1 MSGKKDVPGQ
11 SKDRLREDRSATGR
25 SGDRDRNK
33 ARRSPSWSQETAP
46 PATSSRK
53 AGAPRTPRGEGAHP
67 AKGKRFQESGA
78 YSKDKSDIA
87 QTEKSGQSAHPAQSP
102 QSSQSTVMPDEPVR
116 VNKALAAAG
125 ICSRRAADDLIAQ
138 GAVSINGQV
147 VTTPGVK
154 VMPGKDVL
162 AVNGV
167 AVNLLGQTRSFAY
180 IIMNKPAR
188 VVTTVK
194 DPQGR
199 TTVLDLLPAELK
211 NGRLYPVGRLDFFSE
226 GLLLLTD
233 DGEMTYRLTHPKWHL
248 TKVYRV
254 RVRGSVPDSALKI
267 MRSGMTLAEG
277 EKLAPVKVNV
287 LREENDITTLEMHLM
302 QGVNRQ
308 IRRMCRDL
316 GLTILSLKRFRQGP
330 LDLGNLERGK
340 FRMLDEA
347 EVSLLRRSAGLE

>member
-1 MSGKKDVPGQ
+1 MSGKKDVSGQ
-11 SKDRLREDRSATGR
+11 SRGRTREDKPASGK
-25 SGDRDRNK
+25 SGDRNRSK
-33 ARRSPSWSQETAP
+33 ARRSPSWSQDAAP
-46 PATSSRK
+46 PADSARK
-53 AGAPRTPRGEGAHP
+53 TGAPRTPHGAGAP
-67 AKGKRFQESGA
+67 TGKGKFAGKRLQESGV
-78 YSKDKSDIA
+78 SPK
-87 QTEKSGQSAHPAQSP
+87 GQGAIP
-102 QSSQSTVMPDEPVR
+102 QPEQAAALSDEPVR

-125 ICSRRAADDLIAQ
+125 ICSRRAADELIAQ

-147 VTTPGVK
+147 VTTPGIK
-154 VMPGKDVL
+154 VVPGKDVL

-167 AVNLLGQTRSFAY
+167 TVNLLGQTRSFAY

-277 EKLAPVKVNV
+277 EQLAPVKVNV
-287 LREENDITTLEMHLM
+287 LREENDITTLELHLM

-330 LDLGNLERGK
+330 LDLGNLDRGK

-347 EVSLLRRSAGLE
+347 EISLLRRSAGLE